1 MLFSRTDW
9 KTEES
14 TGRLQGTP
22 SNYYFF
28 FFLARMRASLTSM
41 LQQQVTVRAV
51 TQCLTSSGSTL
62 TIKEIQHNSSMTL
75 RKQYM
80 QATVLKSSSHGL
92 LVKAAT

>member
-1 MLFSRTDW
+1 MLFSGTDW

-22 SNYYFF
+22 SNFFFF
-28 FFLARMRASLTSM
+28 FFLREDESEPYIM
-41 LQQQVTVRAV
+41 LQQQVTVTAV

-80 QATVLKSSSHGL
+80 QATVLKSSYLMGFW
-92 LVKAAT
+92 